1 MIVQICKDISEL
13 EYGLNKA
20 LEYLQAETEIDDE
33 RVGSLL
39 PLGCGHSGI
48 FNPVERVQY
57 ENHLRNAKF
66 IN

>member
-20 LEYLQAETEIDDE
+20 LEYLQGETEIDAE

-48 FNPVERVQY
+48 FNPAERVQY